1 MLLLSGDGWRV
12 IEVLLAKVLRWFL
25 HPVLVLEPGIGMVS
39 RRLPLFITNW
49 PVVRC
54 WARLSLGCVSDRF
67 PFAVLIGGVVG
78 VIGFGV
84 AFALAG
90 SGS

>member
-12 IEVLLAKVLRWFL
+12 IEVLLVKVLRRFR
-25 HPVLVLEPGIGMVS
+25 HPVLVLESWIGTVS
-39 RRLPLFITNW
+39 RRLPLSITNW
-49 PVVRC
+49 SVVRC

-67 PFAVLIGGVVG
+67 RFAVLIGGVVG
-78 VIGFGV
+78 GIGFGV